1 MVLSDVDKFVC
12 SPSASCFYVDLPTKF
27 HNSLNLVLC
36 MICGLVVLRMSISWW
51 RRQKPNTQG
60 SSSIEELL
68 RRCKSAIFFEPSQ
81 IVSLLGSLFYLGVI
95 VFTGVLKGYVQ
106 GVQGALPTTYPI
118 CMPALLYLR
127 FRCLHLSKKKMMHTL
142 TSLLQFE

>member
-12 SPSASCFYVDLPTKF
+12 SPSASCFYVDPLTKF

-68 RRCKSAIFFEPSQ
+68 RRCKSAIFFEPLQ
-81 IVSLLGSLFYLGVI
+81 IILLLGSLSYLGVI
-95 VFTGVLKGYVQ
+95 VFTGVLKDMSRVCRGPYQPPTLYVC
-106 GVQGALPTTYPI
+106 LPFCTLGSDA
-118 CMPALLYLR
+118 CM
-127 FRCLHLSKKKMMHTL
+127 
-142 TSLLQFE
+142 